1 MHISM
6 NWKPVTFDWN
16 HTRAF
21 LVTAEEGTLSAAAKA
36 LDMTQPTL
44 SRQVAALEA
53 ELGVTLFERVGQRLV
68 LTDSGAGLLEHA
80 RSMSNQALLFSLAAS
95 GQSQQIEGLVVVSV
109 GELDAVYR
117 LPKIIAK
124 LRRVEPGISVEIIV
138 TNEPS
143 DLKRRE
149 ADIAVRNFRPTQ
161 NDLIVKKLGDENIW
175 LYGTPGYLE
184 QIPKFSDIAELT
196 DIQIIGFDQ
205 SNLISELLNKQ
216 GWQLSKHNFQVMT
229 SFQPLQLELCKEGL
243 GTLFFPEDLGDKEI
257 GLARAF
263 EPMGPVMQ
271 LPVWLVCH
279 QELRTSLRV
288 RRVFDFIAKELSHSI

>member
-1 MHISM
+1 M

-36 LDMTQPTL
+36 LGMTQPTL
-44 SRQVAALEA
+44 SRQVVALEA
-53 ELGVTLFERVGQRLV
+53 ELEVTLFERVGQRLV

-80 RSMSNQALLFSLAAS
+80 RSMSNQAMLFSLAAS

-109 GELDAVYR
+109 GELDALFR
-117 LPKIIAK
+117 LPQIIAK
-124 LRRVEPGISVEIIV
+124 LRREEPGISVEIIV

-149 ADIAVRNFRPTQ
+149 ADIAIRNFRPTQ
-161 NDLIVKKLGDENIW
+161 NDLIAKKLGNENIW

-184 QIPKFSDIAELT
+184 KIPKVKNIEFT

-205 SNLISELLNKQ
+205 SDSISELLNKQ
-216 GWQLSKHNFQVMT
+216 GWQLSKHNFQVIT

-243 GTLFFPEDLGDKEI
+243 GAIFFPEDLGDKEPD
-257 GLARAF
+257 LARAF

-279 QELRTSLRV
+279 QELRTSRRV
-288 RRVFDFIAKELSHSI
+288 RRVFDFIAKELNHSI